1 MMMIYNY
8 TVGLLA
14 LLLLIDGVKNH
25 YHRWVVFSWKWL
37 DLTRWIALLGSTVM
51 GFLLVLVSWTRFFEN
66 DNTHLFLPQP
76 FLTLMPFWMSSTE
89 CNPCLFFCRRPQR
102 LCCCCHRRR
111 LRNHTWVSCKKKR
124 SDSYD
129 FVSAML
135 LNVLVLFL
143 LNHYC

>member
-1 MMMIYNY
+1 MIYNY

-66 DNTHLFLPQP
+66 DNTHLYLPLP
-76 FLTLMPFWMSSTE
+76 FF
-89 CNPCLFFCRRPQR
+89 
-102 LCCCCHRRR
+102 
-111 LRNHTWVSCKKKR
+111 
-124 SDSYD
+124 
-129 FVSAML
+129 
-135 LNVLVLFL
+135 
-143 LNHYC
+143 